1 MFHQR
6 SGNEREN
13 LKRRVAPTIPSKI
26 VISFLNVTIYTT
38 TSQREQV
45 SVLILANCL
54 LTEDKIFTCIILSN
68 ADIRVISSESRSPP
82 DPSTLPP
89 YLKDKKSYYVLE
101 IENESR
107 KYVLSAKSHFDLMEW
122 FNAIYA
128 QIESLNTNRLL
139 AKTSSNTIK
148 KEQEIAHRDQL

>member
-1 MFHQR
+1 M
-6 SGNEREN
+6 
-13 LKRRVAPTIPSKI
+13 
-26 VISFLNVTIYTT
+26 
-38 TSQREQV
+38 
-45 SVLILANCL
+45 
-54 LTEDKIFTCIILSN
+54 
-68 ADIRVISSESRSPP
+68 ISSESRSPP

-148 KEQEIAHRDQL
+148 KEQEIAHRDQLQVKNLTKL

>member
-1 MFHQR
+1 MTLLKNDTSCLSVIISITISQSAPVSLEFQSHFHF
-6 SGNEREN
+6 
-13 LKRRVAPTIPSKI
+13 I
-26 VISFLNVTIYTT
+26 
-38 TSQREQV
+38 
-45 SVLILANCL
+45 
-54 LTEDKIFTCIILSN
+54 EDKVFTCIILSN

-82 DPSTLPP
+82 DPSTLPA

-128 QIESLNTNRLL
+128 
-139 AKTSSNTIK
+139 
-148 KEQEIAHRDQL
+148 

>member
-1 MFHQR
+1 M
-6 SGNEREN
+6 
-13 LKRRVAPTIPSKI
+13 I
-26 VISFLNVTIYTT
+26 ISTT
-38 TSQREQV
+38 TNLSEQV
-45 SVLILANCL
+45 SHEFQSHFNF
-54 LTEDKIFTCIILSN
+54 TEDKVFTCIILSN

-82 DPSTLPP
+82 DPSTLPT

-128 QIESLNTNRLL
+128 
-139 AKTSSNTIK
+139 
-148 KEQEIAHRDQL
+148 

>member
-1 MFHQR
+1 MTLLK
-6 SGNEREN
+6 SGTSC
-13 LKRRVAPTIPSKI
+13 LS
-26 VISFLNVTIYTT
+26 VIISTT
-38 TSQREQV
+38 TNLSEQV
-45 SVLILANCL
+45 SHEFQSHFNF
-54 LTEDKIFTCIILSN
+54 TEDKVFTCIILSN

-82 DPSTLPP
+82 DPSTLPT

-128 QIESLNTNRLL
+128 
-139 AKTSSNTIK
+139 
-148 KEQEIAHRDQL
+148 

>member
-1 MFHQR
+1 MTLLRIVTSF
-6 SGNEREN
+6 SN
-13 LKRRVAPTIPSKI
+13 VIISITI
-26 VISFLNVTIYTT
+26 
-38 TSQREQV
+38 SQSVQV
-45 SVLILANCL
+45 SQQIIFHFSFA
-54 LTEDKIFTCIILSN
+54 EDKVFTCIILSN

-82 DPSTLPP
+82 DPSTLPS
-89 YLKDKKSYYVLE
+89 YLKDKKTYYVLE

-107 KYVLSAKSHFDLMEW
+107 KYVLAAKSHFDLMEW

-148 KEQEIAHRDQL
+148 KEQEIAQRD

>member
-1 MFHQR
+1 MELTTLSR
-6 SGNEREN
+6 IDT
-13 LKRRVAPTIPSKI
+13 L
-26 VISFLNVTIYTT
+26 FLNGIISITI
-38 TSQREQV
+38 SQSAQV
-45 SVLILANCL
+45 SYQIHFHYNFA
-54 LTEDKIFTCIILSN
+54 EDKVFTCIILSN

-82 DPSTLPP
+82 DPSTLPS
-89 YLKDKKSYYVLE
+89 YLKDKKTYYVLE

-107 KYVLSAKSHFDLMEW
+107 KYVLAAKSHFDLMEW

-148 KEQEIAHRDQL
+148 KE